1 MFPKSINEERSG
13 LKIIIVEAGPITPLQ
28 DAGSRAVLDFYS
40 EFMELGYQTF
50 LIDESK
56 DDLKQAISRINP
68 NFLVISRPGLCRRF
82 LNSYGDLDLGLVY
95 MAHDLHYLRL
105 DLQMNLLEEQSRII
119 NKRNVMFQIE
129 KYCVQKTTL
138 SLFPTK
144 TEAELANKEFKVDK
158 ATSINYFSFPKTR
171 TKTHT
176 EESLKLIFVGGESHK
191 PNADGLKWFLDNIW
205 GHLQAFQP
213 SLKLS
218 IVGLWSDT
226 FKNSLNRNGVVF
238 KGLLSESQLVEEM
251 LKSNVGIAPLRFG
264 AGMKRKTLNYL
275 SHGLPT
281 ISTSFGIQGLEN
293 FQFDQYGVIV
303 ANTDQEWI
311 KGITA
316 LSSKELRQRIGIA
329 GNEFIEKFFSREIQR
344 SELEKIAQKF
354 Q

>member
-1 MFPKSINEERSG
+1 M
-13 LKIIIVEAGPITPLQ
+13 KIIILEAGPVTPLQ

-56 DDLKQAISRINP
+56 DDLNQSISRINP
-68 NFLVISRPGLCRRF
+68 NFIVISRPGLCRRF
-82 LNSYGDLDLGLVY
+82 LNSFGNLDLDLVY

-105 DLQMNLLEEQSRII
+105 ELQMNLLEEQSSII

-144 TEAELANKEFKVDK
+144 TEAELANYEFKVDK
-158 ATSINYFSFPKTR
+158 ANSINYFSFSESR
-171 TKTHT
+171 IKTHI

-191 PNADGLKWFLDNIW
+191 PNADGLRWFLDNIW
-205 GHLQAFQP
+205 ENLQVLQP
-213 SLKLS
+213 FIKLS

-226 FKNSLNRNGVVF
+226 FKNSLKHNGVLF
-238 KGLLSESQLVEEM
+238 KGVLSESQLADEM
-251 LKSNVGIAPLRFG
+251 LQSNVGIAPLRFG

-281 ISTSFGIQGLEN
+281 ISTSFGVQGLKD
-293 FQFDQYGVIV
+293 FQFDQYGVII
-303 ANTDQEWI
+303 ANSNDEWI
-311 KGITA
+311 NGVMT
-316 LSSKELRQRIGIA
+316 LSSKELRRKLGKA
-329 GNEFIEKFFSREIQR
+329 GNEFIEKSFSREVQR
-344 SELEKIAQKF
+344 SKLEKIAQKF